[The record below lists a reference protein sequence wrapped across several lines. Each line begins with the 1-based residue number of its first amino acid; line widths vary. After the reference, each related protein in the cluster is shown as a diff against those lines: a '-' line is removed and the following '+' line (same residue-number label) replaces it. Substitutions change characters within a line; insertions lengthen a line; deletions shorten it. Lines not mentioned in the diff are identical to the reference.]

1 MAAVAAAAGGQ
12 LFSIKWWLH
21 GSQGPV
27 TMRTPCTNDDPPH
40 LNIGNHHDI
49 KYREEAYVNY
59 AVKYLS
65 CSKHSCCLSHR
76 PMQEL
81 PSS

>member
-40 LNIGNHHDI
+40 LNIGTI
-49 KYREEAYVNY
+49 
-59 AVKYLS
+59 
-65 CSKHSCCLSHR
+65 
-76 PMQEL
+76 MI
-81 PSS
+81 SSTEKRLM